1 MRERVGFLKQ
11 TIGDKMRA
19 QLYYVA
25 RDQVLPPTR
34 WWFDH
39 YRFDYWGG
47 CIRIFR
53 LFGVSIM
60 VSAKR
65 PVE

>member
-1 MRERVGFLKQ
+1 MRV
-11 TIGDKMRA
+11 

-39 YRFDYWGG
+39 YRFYYWGG
-47 CIRIFR
+47 CIHILR
-53 LFGVSIM
+53 LFGVTLM
-60 VSAKR
+60 VSR
-65 PVE
+65 ETRVS

>member
-1 MRERVGFLKQ
+1 
-11 TIGDKMRA
+11 MRA